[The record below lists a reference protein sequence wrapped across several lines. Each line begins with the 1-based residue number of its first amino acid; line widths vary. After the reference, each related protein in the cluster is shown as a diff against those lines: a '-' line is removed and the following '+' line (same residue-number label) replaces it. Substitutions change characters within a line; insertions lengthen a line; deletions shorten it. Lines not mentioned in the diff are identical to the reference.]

1 MLSQP
6 RQSSSDEPAGAALP
20 GGDLA
25 APRWA
30 APGSSSSAAADTAS
44 LSFAA
49 HDGCSSSSSSSEH
62 TPPRGVASGNRPS
75 GVGQDEPVTTAAA
88 AYTADYMREHCMDWL
103 AEIACPGSS
112 PEQLLASLKQYE
124 GRATMHSF
132 IAHDPAFTPMLRT
145 SRGTFMPDK
154 AVSDTGCIPSI
165 MSEGQAKRLGYHIHR
180 YKEGESAKVV
190 NIEGCPAE
198 RFIGYTEPVKPW

>member
-49 HDGCSSSSSSSEH
+49 HGGCSSSSSSSSEY
-62 TPPRGVASGNRPS
+62 TPPG
-75 GVGQDEPVTTAAA
+75 DEPVTTAAA